1 MSPSSPQVSYAMNKR
16 QSLFI
21 FLLPLIFSI
30 SFLLTS
36 CREEGEVISKPDEFT
51 HVYEASENKLL
62 KAIAQVFKDKGFVT
76 ATINQET
83 NQVESGYLI
92 QDEWRTKGIA
102 RVKKIGWKECEVVL
116 SVITEKK
123 ISKGWEMRRLLGKK
137 QYDTFFDAIELQL
150 YQEMYKVK

>member
-1 MSPSSPQVSYAMNKR
+1 MNKR
-16 QSLFI
+16 QSLLI
-21 FLLPLIFSI
+21 FLLPLIFSV

-51 HVYEASENKLL
+51 HVYEAGEDKLL
-62 KAIAQVFKDKGFVT
+62 QALAQVFKDKRFGT
-76 ATINQET
+76 PTISKET
-83 NQVESGYLI
+83 NKVESDYLI

-102 RVKKIGWKECEVVL
+102 RVKKINWKECEVDL
-116 SVITEKK
+116 SIITEKK
-123 ISKGWEMRRLLGKK
+123 IENGWEMRRILGKS

>member
-1 MSPSSPQVSYAMNKR
+1 MNKR

-21 FLLPLIFSI
+21 IILPLIFSL

-36 CREEGEVISKPDEFT
+36 CREGEEVISKPDEFR

-62 KAIAQVFKDKGFVT
+62 QAIAQVIKDKGFGT

-83 NQVESGYLI
+83 NQVESGYLM
-92 QDEWRTKGIA
+92 QDDWRTKVIA
-102 RVKKIGWKECEVVL
+102 RVKKIDWKECEVEL
-116 SVITEKK
+116 SVITEKRV
-123 ISKGWEMRRLLGKK
+123 SNGWEMRRLLGKQ
-137 QYDTFFDAIELQL
+137 QYDNFFDAIELQL